1 MDVSLSKMV
10 GGSIFIN
17 SGGWSWGDSIVFL
30 CTPMNIETAPGRMT
44 AIERDLDRMVAIPTF

>member
-1 MDVSLSKMV
+1 MV